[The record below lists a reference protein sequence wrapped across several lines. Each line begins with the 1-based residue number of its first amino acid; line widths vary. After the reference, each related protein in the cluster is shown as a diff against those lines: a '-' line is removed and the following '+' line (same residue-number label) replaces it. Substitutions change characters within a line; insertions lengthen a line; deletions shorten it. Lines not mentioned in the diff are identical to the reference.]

1 MISNRSFYSSS
12 QMPLIFSGFSNSVSS
27 ANFFMLLLTE
37 HKSSHHRSPFNPPAD
52 ITLLPELVI
61 YSYIPFLTLYQLFTH
76 LRIFCLMLCSLKI
89 LAKKSLSKI
98 SGKIS
103 SNWPVKHLLSMCL
116 HASFESAIM
125 FVWMCFLLQRPCWL
139 SLDWRLLKN
148 LPVLLRVPHWQMS
161 LCSWK
166 AKK

>member
-1 MISNRSFYSSS
+1 MISNRSFYNSS

-61 YSYIPFLTLYQLFTH
+61 YSYIPFLTLYQLFIH

-103 SNWPVKHLLSMCL
+103 SNWPVKHLLPCAFMHLLKVLSCL
-116 HASFESAIM
+116 CGCASFYKGNVDS
-125 FVWMCFLLQRPCWL
+125 P
-139 SLDWRLLKN
+139 
-148 LPVLLRVPHWQMS
+148 
-161 LCSWK
+161 
-166 AKK
+166 